1 MLGRRRELILIIG
14 GLIGLNL
21 LLGWFLGRLWKDYRS
36 RTQWLYAGTSAQS
49 RAPLAAGSNRTGQP
63 QSFVEIVG
71 RDVFSPLRGSPP
83 PQPPEAANAPKLPIL
98 FGTMNLGSGRF
109 ALMAPGDQA
118 SPVSKRVLPGEEIGG
133 YKLVSI
139 GTSNV
144 VLEWQE
150 KKITLDISESARH
163 VPGIVEK
170 TASPS
175 LHPAP
180 MTMAGSTTSSATTVA
195 PFTVGPSAS
204 AARSSMPGAFPDV
217 PEGTVV
223 DGKRKV
229 LVPTPFGP
237 VVQWQEVGQPP
248 AQAAQP
254 AGGPNK

>member
-1 MLGRRRELILIIG
+1 MLDRRREQILIIG

-36 RTQWLYAGTSAQS
+36 RTQWLYVGASTQS
-49 RAPLAAGSNRTGQP
+49 RALLAAGSIRTGQP
-63 QSFVEIVG
+63 QSFVEIVD
-71 RDVFSPLRGSPP
+71 RNVFNPLRGSPP
-83 PQPPEAANAPKLPIL
+83 PQSPEAVNAPKLPIL
-98 FGTMNLGSGRF
+98 FGTMNLGSGWF
-109 ALMAPGDQA
+109 ALMAPGDQV
-118 SPVSKRVLPGEEIGG
+118 PLVSKRVLPGEEIGG

-139 GTSNV
+139 GTANV

-170 TASPS
+170 TAGPS
-175 LHPAP
+175 MRPAP
-180 MTMAGSTTSSATTVA
+180 TTIVGSTTSSGTTVA
-195 PFTVGPSAS
+195 PLTVGSSAS

-223 DGKRKV
+223 GGKRKV
-229 LVPTPFGP
+229 VVPTPFGP